1 MIFGL
6 HPRPRSGDDSA
17 SLLACRRGRGRLGV
31 AGFVTAA
38 AALLSG
44 TVAAAD
50 ADELDFGIGQA
61 VFERLWVAAPTATQ
75 AADGLGPLYNARSC
89 AACHPQNGRGH
100 PPAGRDPQDLG
111 VGFALRL
118 NDDPVYGRQIQAL
131 GTPGQVPE
139 GRPTVTWR
147 DEKVPFPDGSVTVLR
162 RPVWGVADLGYGA
175 LAGSA
180 ALSPRVAPA
189 VRGLGLLERVPEA
202 DILAW
207 EDPDD
212 RDGDGISSR
221 ANRGAGGAL
230 GRFGWKAVNPT
241 VSHQNAEA
249 FSLDIGMSTPLFT
262 AAWGDCTAAQDACR
276 TAPHGDSPQFEGL
289 EIPSTMLALVDG
301 YLRDLPP
308 GGGLEAPKAKG
319 ADLFEAAGCAACH
332 RPSFTTGEDAAAPH
346 LSKRTVFPYT
356 DLLVH
361 DLGDALADGV
371 AAGLASGREWRT
383 APLWGMNRLAG
394 EDGRLALLHDGR
406 ARSVAEAILW
416 HGGEAEAARRRF
428 MALPRAER
436 QRLIRFVLSL

>member
-1 MIFGL
+1 VICGL
-6 HPRPRSGDDSA
+6 RPRPVSGDGSDPLLPRRPGRGWRSGI
-17 SLLACRRGRGRLGV
+17 
-31 AGFVTAA
+31 AGLVAA
-38 AALLSG
+38 AALSG
-44 TVAAAD
+44 AAASAV

-89 AACHPQNGRGH
+89 AACHPQAGRGH
-100 PPAGRDPQDLG
+100 PPAGRDPQDFG

-139 GRPTVTWR
+139 GRPTVKWR

-162 RPVWGVADLGYGA
+162 RPTWGVADLGYGA
-175 LAGSA
+175 LAGAA
-180 ALSPRVAPA
+180 ALSPRVAPP
-189 VRGLGLLERVPEA
+189 VRGLGLLERVPEDA
-202 DILAW
+202 ILAQ

-212 RDGDGISSR
+212 RDGDGISGR
-221 ANRGAGGAL
+221 ANRTAAGAL
-230 GRFGWKAVNPT
+230 GRFGWKAANPT
-241 VSHQNAEA
+241 LSYQDAEA
-249 FSLDIGMSTPLFT
+249 FSLDIGMSTPHFP
-262 AAWGDCTAAQDACR
+262 AAWADCTAAQDACR
-276 TAPHGDSPQFEGL
+276 GAPHGDSPQFEGL
-289 EIPSTMLALVDG
+289 EIPSSMLALVDG

-319 ADLFEAAGCAACH
+319 AELFDAAGCAACH
-332 RPSFTTGEDAAAPH
+332 RPSFTTAGDAAAPH
-346 LSKRTVFPYT
+346 LSKRTIFPYT

-361 DLGDALADGV
+361 DMGDALADGV

-416 HGGEAEAARRRF
+416 HGGEAEGARRAF
-428 MALPRAER
+428 VALSRAER

>member
-1 MIFGL
+1 M
-6 HPRPRSGDDSA
+6 
-17 SLLACRRGRGRLGV
+17 
-31 AGFVTAA
+31 
-38 AALLSG
+38 LSG